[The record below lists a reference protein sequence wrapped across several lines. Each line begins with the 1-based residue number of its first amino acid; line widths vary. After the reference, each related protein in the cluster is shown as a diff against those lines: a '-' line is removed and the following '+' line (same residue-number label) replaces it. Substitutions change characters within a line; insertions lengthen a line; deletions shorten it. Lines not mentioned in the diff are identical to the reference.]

1 MDLVPGNVDTARVL
15 EALHGSA
22 DGRLKLNDPNT
33 ALEGLWVDDDLHVQ
47 GVGLDEALDG
57 LQIHPQVVGVEVLEL
72 LDRLEIFL
80 VHLRNLG
87 DLEKTKLALVLWS
100 KKMNISEGHGFES
113 TGSLI
118 NISKISFKVG
128 VNFVKD

>member
-22 DGRLKLNDPNT
+22 NGRLKLNDPNT

-72 LDRLEIFL
+72 LDRLEIFF
-80 VHLRNLG
+80 VHLWNLG
-87 DLEKTKLALVLWS
+87 DLEKTELALVLWS
-100 KKMNISEGHGFES
+100 KKIKISEGHGFES
-113 TGSLI
+113 LGNLI
-118 NISKISFKVG
+118 NISKLYGARHVMATFK
-128 VNFVKD
+128 

>member
-22 DGRLKLNDPNT
+22 DGRLKLNDSNT

-72 LDRLEIFL
+72 LDRLEIFF
-80 VHLRNLG
+80 VHLWNLG
-87 DLEKTKLALVLWS
+87 DLEKTKLALVLRS
-100 KKMNISEGHGFES
+100 KKMKISEGHGFES

-118 NISKISFKVG
+118 NISKLYGARHVMATFK
-128 VNFVKD
+128 